1 MHSSTANKGH
11 LLVYIPLKYLS
22 TNVFRELLNWY
33 EEEFG
38 LPSNGPI
45 TLPCDS
51 VLLDYV
57 ILLFRERVPEQVEK
71 ALITSMIA
79 CHHEA
84 SSSSSS
90 LSLRQSNEPMII
102 YGF

>member
-11 LLVYIPLKYLS
+11 LLVYIPLKCLS

-57 ILLFRERVPEQVEK
+57 ILLFRERVPERVEK

-79 CHHEA
+79 CHHEV